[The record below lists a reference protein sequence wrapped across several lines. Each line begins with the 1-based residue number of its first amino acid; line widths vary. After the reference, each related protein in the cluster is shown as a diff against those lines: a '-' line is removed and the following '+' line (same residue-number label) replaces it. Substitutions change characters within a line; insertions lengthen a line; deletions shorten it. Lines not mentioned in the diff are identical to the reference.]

1 MTGMVCDDTIMTEAK
16 PSRRLRIL
24 AIHRYY
30 WPDTP
35 PYASMLRAIVARWG
49 DDGHCVEVLS
59 TQPSY
64 KPAAGIPQQ
73 PVVEM
78 LDKVRVRRL
87 SLPAEAGRPFVRI
100 LNLVIFSFAILRHAL
115 MREKFDVIIASTA
128 PPVFIGAAAR
138 LAAKLSGAKFIY
150 HCMDIHPEIG
160 RISGEFS
167 NPLLFTALQEI
178 DAKNCRLATRVVVL
192 SRDMERV
199 IKNRKRCQDVK
210 VEIINN
216 FNLPSFDSIDKGKMP
231 TGLAKSDGVFRLLFA
246 GNIGRFQGLETV
258 IDAMH
263 NLSDL
268 PNIELIFMG
277 EGKAVDNL
285 RQRAGPL
292 EGNKVKF
299 FPHQSIN
306 YARMVIRSADLC
318 VVSLTPGIYQYA
330 FPSKTMTYLGE
341 GRPLLVS
348 VEPESELADF
358 VRHEQVGITVAPED
372 ADGMAEEIRKLI
384 GDIPRQREMAMR
396 AQAAGEAYFTKSVVL
411 GRWSELM
418 KDIAGEEN

>member
-1 MTGMVCDDTIMTEAK
+1 MAFGDTTMTEAK
-16 PSRRLRIL
+16 SGRSLRIL

-35 PYASMLRAIVARWG
+35 PYASMLRAITERWSA
-49 DDGHCVEVLS
+49 DGHCVEVLS

-64 KPAAGIPQQ
+64 KPSAGIPRQ
-73 PVVEM
+73 PAVEL
-78 LDKVRVRRL
+78 LDEVRVRRL
-87 SLPAEAGRPFVRI
+87 SLPIEAGRPLVRV
-100 LNLVIFSFAILRHAL
+100 LNLMIFSFAILRHAL
-115 MREKFDVIIASTA
+115 MQGKFDVIMASTA

-138 LAAKLSGAKFIY
+138 VAAKLSGAKFIY

-167 NPLLFTALQEI
+167 NPVLFSVLEKI
-178 DAKNCRLATRVVVL
+178 DAKSCRLAARVVVL
-192 SRDMERV
+192 SRDMEKV
-199 IKNRKRCQDVK
+199 IRSRKRCQDVK

-231 TGLAKSDGVFRLLFA
+231 AGLAKPDGVFRLLFA

-263 NLSDL
+263 HLSDF

-277 EGKAVDNL
+277 EGKAVNNL

-306 YARMVIRSADLC
+306 CARMVIRSADLC

-358 VRHEQVGITVAPED
+358 VRNEQVGITVAPED
-372 ADGMAEEIRKLI
+372 ADGMAKEIRKLI

-396 AQAAGEAYFTKSVVL
+396 AQAASEAYFAKSVVL
-411 GRWSELM
+411 GRWSDLM